1 MSEETHLILQLAEKV
16 EALTQEVRELRAA
29 VQQDKNR
36 KKWYTMAEFCKIM
49 KISRTT
55 VQERL
60 RAGRY
65 CWAMKDGKNWRFP
78 ADQVERI
85 TANLAR

>member
-1 MSEETHLILQLAEKV
+1 MSEETHLIMQLAEKV
-16 EALTQEVRELRAA
+16 EALTHEVQELRRA
-29 VQQDKNR
+29 VQHGQNR
-36 KKWYTMAEFCKIM
+36 KQWYTMAEFCQIM

-60 RAGRY
+60 RLGEY
-65 CWAMKDGKNWRFP
+65 CWARKDGKSWRFP
-78 ADQVERI
+78 AEQVERI